1 MMYAYN
7 ESYLNSAMK
16 NLGEAF
22 DYATNIC
29 NLGLDEF
36 LKLFISTGVADDFG
50 KGVPKFICGLSGTE
64 LVMYIFMKAG
74 LSKVFPEP
82 QTEYECSPEYWCGWA
97 LAYYQWKTCNSF
109 KSIYESISIDEV
121 LKLYPIMHEASEDRF
136 VDTLNA
142 IIKKNDSISRLQK
155 QRRICGYSQR
165 ELAEEASVNIR
176 TLQQYELKT
185 KDINKASVQSVLAL
199 ASALGCQID
208 DLLEVK
214 L

>member
-1 MMYAYN
+1 
-7 ESYLNSAMK
+7 
-16 NLGEAF
+16 
-22 DYATNIC
+22 
-29 NLGLDEF
+29 
-36 LKLFISTGVADDFG
+36 
-50 KGVPKFICGLSGTE
+50 
-64 LVMYIFMKAG
+64 
-74 LSKVFPEP
+74 
-82 QTEYECSPEYWCGWA
+82 
-97 LAYYQWKTCNSF
+97 
-109 KSIYESISIDEV
+109 
-121 LKLYPIMHEASEDRF
+121 MHEASEDRF

-214 L
+214 ALS